1 MNPSHTPR
9 PISRSTPESA
19 DLAPPSSS
27 EKGGLDARA
36 VLPDPDGSTLAE
48 RVGKALRTLHDLTTR
63 LRDESYLRSLI
74 DKGFV

>member
-1 MNPSHTPR
+1 
-9 PISRSTPESA
+9 
-19 DLAPPSSS
+19 
-27 EKGGLDARA
+27 LDARA